1 MTKELAQGGA
11 GRVRGW
17 RETLL
22 LQGPPRR
29 LYFLPP
35 FGGGCRARQDP
46 NRVEAGA
53 VRGSLLRATSS
64 QCARGISVG
73 RQLLARRVE
82 TVAEY
87 NVRGSRPPIVRNVLR
102 GCRGF
107 RDALNSI
114 YKLRSGPKLKEKKLC
129 RLYLPSCLPLTC
141 SLS

>member
-11 GRVRGW
+11 GRGRGW

-53 VRGSLLRATSS
+53 VRGSLLRAMSS

-87 NVRGSRPPIVRNVLR
+87 NVRGSRPPLLGMSFVVAEGSQTPTPFINSVVVRN
-102 GCRGF
+102 
-107 RDALNSI
+107 
-114 YKLRSGPKLKEKKLC
+114 
-129 RLYLPSCLPLTC
+129 
-141 SLS
+141 

>member
-11 GRVRGW
+11 GRVRGR

-53 VRGSLLRATSS
+53 VRGSLLRAMLSR
-64 QCARGISVG
+64 CARGISVG

-87 NVRGSRPPIVRNVLR
+87 NVRGSRPPSLGMSFVVAEGSETPSTPFINSVVVRN
-102 GCRGF
+102 
-107 RDALNSI
+107 
-114 YKLRSGPKLKEKKLC
+114 
-129 RLYLPSCLPLTC
+129 
-141 SLS
+141 